1 MAAASLYCIQ
11 AAVVGSAGVRTS
23 RGVGTRSG
31 SSVCSLSFMSSGAWH
46 SVRKG
51 SNFNLG
57 AVSTPERRLRVV
69 RMGYTESGPTLAI
82 VGVTGAVGQEFL
94 DVLSD
99 RDFPYR
105 NIKMLAS
112 KRSAGQTMTF
122 EGKEYVIEDTTEESF
137 KGVEIAL
144 FSAGGSISKK
154 FGPLAA
160 AQGTLVVDNS
170 SAFRMDEGV
179 PLVVPEVNA
188 DAMSHIKLRNKK
200 GAVIANPNCSTII
213 CLMAATPLH
222 RHAKVRRMVVSTYQA
237 ASGAGA
243 AAMAELELQ
252 TKEVLEGKEPTCN
265 IFSRQYAFNL
275 FSHNSP
281 ITGNGYNEEEMKLV
295 KETRKIWNDNE
306 VKVSATCIRVPVMR
320 AHAESINLQFESP
333 LDEEK
338 AREILSKAE
347 GVIIID
353 DRAGNNFP
361 TPLEVSKKDAVAV
374 GRIRQDVSQEG
385 NYGLDIFVCGDQI
398 RKGAAL
404 NAVQIAELLL

>member
-1 MAAASLYCIQ
+1 
-11 AAVVGSAGVRTS
+11 
-23 RGVGTRSG
+23 
-31 SSVCSLSFMSSGAWH
+31 
-46 SVRKG
+46 
-51 SNFNLG
+51 
-57 AVSTPERRLRVV
+57 
-69 RMGYTESGPTLAI
+69 MGYTESGPTVAI

-94 DVLSD
+94 SVLSD

-105 NIKMLAS
+105 DIKMLAS
-112 KRSAGQTMTF
+112 KRSAGQKMAF

-160 AQGTLVVDNS
+160 AQGTIVVDNS

-179 PLVVPEVNA
+179 PLVVPEVNP
-188 DAMSHIKLRNKK
+188 DAMSHIKLSHKK
-200 GAVIANPNCSTII
+200 GALIANPNCSTII

-222 RHAKVRRMVVSTYQA
+222 RHAKVKRMVVSTYQA

-265 IFSRQYAFNL
+265 IFDRQYAFNL

-281 ITGNGYNEEEMKLV
+281 VTGNGYNEEEMKLV
-295 KETRKIWNDNE
+295 KETRKIWNDHQ
-306 VKVSATCIRVPVMR
+306 VKVTATCIRVPVMR
-320 AHAESINLQFESP
+320 AHAESINLQFETP

-338 AREILSKAE
+338 AKEILSHAE
-347 GVIIID
+347 GVIIVD
-353 DRAGNNFP
+353 DRVGNNFP
-361 TPLEVSKKDAVAV
+361 TPIGVSKKDAVAV

-385 NYGLDIFVCGDQI
+385 KHGLDIFVCGDQI